1 MSDSSDKQDSAD
13 LEQRPKRIPDNE
25 NAKSKQPFEKPKLTF
40 VAPKLIKYGEVTE
53 LTGFFGVIS
62 P

>member
-1 MSDSSDKQDSAD
+1 MSDSSAKQKSPSAGVRTNIADSG
-13 LEQRPKRIPDNE
+13 

-40 VAPKLIKYGEVTE
+40 VAPKLVKHGEVTE
-53 LTGFFGVIS
+53 LTGFFGAFS